1 MSLSITPQASAA
13 GAAASSPH
21 ETGSSFDRVAMAGR
35 ATRGFGRLLAA
46 ANHDFC
52 PQLNRYV
59 YWLKRPVGWLAGA
72 MFASSLLALF
82 VSPDCWAL
90 VAAFA
95 VVLALGLAWPSIS
108 IRAVS
113 VEWQVPSGPQVEGSE
128 IEIRLSVRNRAWW
141 PIHGLAIEF
150 DRPLDSLVD
159 AKHPE
164 RTWRGLALDRC
175 AALTESTFTFKVRGL
190 RRGSFPATTPSIACG
205 FPFGLRI
212 ARRPIDRH
220 DAVTIRP
227 WSTSF
232 VGTPRSRTG
241 SAAGAAESETRTGRV
256 GEVTGVREW
265 VAQDPFREIDWVQT
279 SRRDRL
285 MVRDRSAS
293 VRPTVRLVLL
303 GRRDEAN
310 VRIAAGSRAV
320 DDVARID
327 AEARE
332 DDETLRWLA
341 SVART
346 LVREGWDVRLPEGDR
361 WTTIGTERGL
371 DRWLDRIAS
380 LDVDRLT
387 SSVDRGLAAGGCE
400 TWVFVRPGF
409 ASAPRVAAT
418 AASFRRLLLPRAEEE
433 SGSQRIGNTDDT
445 GAFDF
450 DRLRD
455 RFARRWQAWCE
466 ERQRVIA

>member
-1 MSLSITPQASAA
+1 MSLSIAPQASAA
-13 GAAASSPH
+13 GVPATPPHDSESS
-21 ETGSSFDRVAMAGR
+21 SVAVTVAGG
-35 ATRGFGRLLAA
+35 TRRGLGRLLAA

-59 YWLKRPVGWLAGA
+59 YWLKRPVGWLTGA
-72 MFASSLLALF
+72 MLASSLLALF
-82 VSPDCWAL
+82 VTPDCWAL

-95 VVLALGLAWPSIS
+95 VVLVLGLAWPSLS

-113 VEWQVPSGPQVEGSE
+113 VEWQVPNGAQIEGSE

-150 DRPLDSLVD
+150 DRPLDAIVD
-159 AKHPE
+159 SKHPE

-175 AALTESTFTFKVRGL
+175 AALSESTFSFKVRGL
-190 RRGSFPATTPSIACG
+190 RRGSFPQTTPSIACG

-220 DAVTIRP
+220 DSVTIRP
-227 WSTSF
+227 WSTAF
-232 VGTPRSRTG
+232 VGAPRSRTG

-293 VRPTVRLVLL
+293 VRPTVRLALL
-303 GRRDEAN
+303 GRRNEAN
-310 VRIAAGSRAV
+310 VRIVSQASGI
-320 DDVARID
+320 DDLASAD
-327 AEARE
+327 TQARE
-332 DDETLRWLA
+332 DDETLRWIA

-361 WTTIGTERGL
+361 WTTVGTERGL
-371 DRWLDRIAS
+371 DRWLDRIAAC
-380 LDVDRLT
+380 DVDRLT
-387 SSVDRGLAAGGCE
+387 SSVERGLSGGGCE

-409 ASAPRVAAT
+409 ASGPRVAA
-418 AASFRRLLLPRAEEE
+418 AAAPFRRLLLPSIGGEENAADRVATVD
-433 SGSQRIGNTDDT
+433 GGT
-445 GAFDF
+445 FDF
-450 DRLRD
+450 ERLRE
-455 RFARRWQAWCE
+455 RFGRRWQAWCE